1 MWQLQEN
8 SWFAIFQTRD
18 LAILVVMTHLSQG
31 SLSFW
36 LSLVYFLWSLFM
48 LYISYNLSNWSH
60 DWQQISLE
68 LGKFL
73 QKKTLSFISFI
84 LYTIT
89 KGSASTPTLLVVF
102 QNYET
107 LRVIFKHCCLGVAF
121 LIPTWSSIKLLLLP
135 KLLTDVYGKVCILWN
150 IDGVA
155 PGWTKTANFETII

>member
-1 MWQLQEN
+1 MVRN
-8 SWFAIFQTRD
+8 FPDTRFGHSCCYD
-18 LAILVVMTHLSQG
+18 SFKPRLIIILIILDFILSI
-31 SLSFW
+31 SF
-36 LSLVYFLWSLFM
+36 FM